1 MDILIPAS
9 VTDVINDK
17 NKNDVKAKIIVEGA
31 NIPMSEDI
39 ERELSDRGILIVPDF
54 VANSGGVVSS
64 YAEYRGY
71 DYKKCLSSWRKRL
84 KMPQGLF
91 WEKVCA
97 KKKTRAKSPWKLPNQ
112 ELSRQ

>member
-39 ERELSDRGILIVPDF
+39 ERELSDRGISLFRTLWQIPAGSFLHMPNIAVTIIKMFELVEKKIKNATRIVL
-54 VANSGGVVSS
+54 
-64 YAEYRGY
+64 
-71 DYKKCLSSWRKRL
+71 KK
-84 KMPQGLF
+84 
-91 WEKVCA
+91 KVCA
-97 KKKTRAKSPWKLPNQ
+97 KKKTCAKSPWKLPNQ